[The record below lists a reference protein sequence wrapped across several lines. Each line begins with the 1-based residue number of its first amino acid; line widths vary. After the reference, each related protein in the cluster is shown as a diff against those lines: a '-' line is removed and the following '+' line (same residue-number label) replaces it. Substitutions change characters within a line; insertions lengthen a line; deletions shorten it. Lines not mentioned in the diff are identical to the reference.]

1 MDMAFEHYNGIIKVG
16 LRNMEPN
23 NTNKN
28 AVHRSCRSLEV
39 NNKILA
45 NYDLM
50 VGTLR
55 SYSKHKKGLNRIDLQ
70 KIVAELMENQTME
83 VKLGRKYKHYSNADQ
98 SLLHGFNLSE
108 TFKWIEQHKKHSA
121 SGLKAR

>member
-1 MDMAFEHYNGIIKVG
+1 MG
-16 LRNMEPN
+16 PN

-28 AVHRSCRSLEV
+28 AVDRFCRSLEV
-39 NNKILA
+39 NKKILA

-55 SYSKHKKGLNRIDLQ
+55 SYSKHKKGLNSIDLQ
-70 KIVAELMENQTME
+70 KIVAELMENQAME
-83 VKLGRKYKHYSNADQ
+83 VKSGRKYKHYSNVDQ

-108 TFKWIEQHKKHSA
+108 TFKWIEQHKKQSA
-121 SGLKAR
+121 SGLIAR